1 MNRSE
6 SKYFNTAIR
15 MDEALITLLDKKD
28 FSYITV
34 KEICQVAEVNRSTFY
49 LHYESTA
56 DLLEETLEYID
67 KKFLDCFPT
76 QEMTIVSRISE
87 ASPEELVLITED
99 YLRPYLTFIRDNR
112 KIFMAA
118 VNQKSIYG
126 SAAKYE
132 KMNTYIFDPIL
143 ERFGVPR
150 EERSYMMAFYI
161 QGIMGILTKWIQD
174 GCKRDI
180 AEISQL
186 VIRMV
191 VPKDKGDIGR

>member
-15 MDEALITLLDKKD
+15 MDEALISLLDKKD

-67 KKFLDCFPT
+67 KKFLDCFPKE
-76 QEMTIVSRISE
+76 QMTIAHRISE
-87 ASPEELVLITED
+87 AAPEELVLITEK
-99 YLRPYLTFIRDNR
+99 YLMPYLTFIRDNR

-118 VNQKSIYG
+118 VNQKSTYG
-126 SAAKYE
+126 SVVKYE
-132 KMNTYIFDPIL
+132 EMNTYIFDPIL
-143 ERFGVPR
+143 ERFGVPE
-150 EERSYMMAFYI
+150 EERPYMMAFYI

-174 GCKRDI
+174 GCKKDMV
-180 AEISQL
+180 EISHL

-191 VPKDKGDIGR
+191 VPKDK